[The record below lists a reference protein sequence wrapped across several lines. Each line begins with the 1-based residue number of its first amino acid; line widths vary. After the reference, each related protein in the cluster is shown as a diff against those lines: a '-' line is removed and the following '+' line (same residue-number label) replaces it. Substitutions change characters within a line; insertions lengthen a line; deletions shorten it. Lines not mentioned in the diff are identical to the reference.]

1 MVAQAPQTDV
11 SPFPKPKPEP
21 PLPVRLVYWHW
32 FWHHNV
38 LVGKS
43 AVGGALST

>member
-1 MVAQAPQTDV
+1 MVWQAPQTLV

-21 PLPVRLVYWHW
+21 PPVKLVYWHW

-38 LVGKS
+38 LVGNS
-43 AVGGALST
+43 GVGGALST